1 MASDLHLNYH
11 LLYNVQRDV
20 SASRN
25 FYWKKSKTMR
35 EQLKGNSLRK
45 ITLVTT
51 TIGWTKLMQGTG

>member
-1 MASDLHLNYH
+1 MYKETSLP
-11 LLYNVQRDV
+11 QGI
-20 SASRN
+20 
-25 FYWKKSKTMR
+25 FIEKKSKTMR